1 MTTLDVGQ
9 DVLFHIGYDWI
20 PGVIASVQEHV
31 HADDNDLQLTL
42 AGVPLQL
49 IQQRA
54 GENNVVVMD
63 TDDLGNERPIDVEAD
78 FSEAPNR
85 RRCAVSRRI
94 EDIV

>member
-9 DVLFHIGYDWI
+9 DVLFHIVYDWI

-31 HADDNDLQLTL
+31 HADDNDLQLPL

-63 TDDLGNERPIDVEAD
+63 IDDLGNERPIDVEAD
-78 FSEAPNR
+78 FCRGSKSATL
-85 RRCAVSRRI
+85 CRI
-94 EDIV
+94 ASN